1 MFVRRNLPA
10 VLGDEQFEN
19 LVVFLCQRLLG
30 IEAER
35 RWPTSEAGYIPR
47 QSVHIARLRFF
58 FTPRRPAIAGGLQA
72 VTDIQIFHPGS
83 DRSARR
89 ITLICTHSKGKTER
103 RISTALSAATGRR

>member
-58 FTPRRPAIAGGLQA
+58 LLPEDRLLPVGCRRSPIFRSS
-72 VTDIQIFHPGS
+72 IQG
-83 DRSARR
+83 R
-89 ITLICTHSKGKTER
+89 TEVR
-103 RISTALSAATGRR
+103 DA